1 MGAVKLVVWSR
12 PNKDGQYPIAVK
24 ISKNGQTPS
33 YIFTEHALSER
44 SLWDSKAQQVTKAH
58 PNYKRLNNLLLKKLT
73 EATDTTLEMEANKTD
88 SSTRAIKK
96 KIKPVCG
103 ATFNEIADI
112 YLKDQ
117 LALGQYNIYNA
128 DKPRIE
134 RFIEFAKNKNMPFS
148 EITVGL
154 LEKYQR
160 YLRTCKNKN
169 QKKSDEPKFISER
182 TVVNHLLLMRT
193 LYNRAIKAGAADV
206 KNYPFGEEGKISIK
220 FPKSSKIGLIDQEIA
235 SLENLDLSANPIL
248 NHARNIWL
256 TAYYFAGMRITD
268 VLLLKWSDIKNDRL
282 FYTMSKNNEPCSLKI
297 PQKVHPILEQ
307 YKTDEPRHDLIFPE
321 LKFLDTLN
329 DIYLL
334 QKRISHCVNYQN
346 TKMKKIFAML
356 DIKKKSSTHVT
367 RHSFAQRAEELGIHP
382 RVVQELYRHESIQ
395 TTMIYQSNF
404 SKKKTD
410 EALDLVVG

>member
-88 SSTRAIKK
+88 SSTSAIKK
-96 KIKPVCG
+96 KIKPVDAG
-103 ATFNEIADI
+103 TFNDIAQA
-112 YLKDQ
+112 YLKDE
-117 LALGQYNIYNA
+117 LTLGHYNVYNA

-134 RFIEFAKNKNMPFS
+134 RFVDFAGNKNIPFS

-154 LEKYQR
+154 LERYQR

-169 QKKSDEPKFISER
+169 YKKAEEPKFISER

-193 LYNRAIKAGAADV
+193 LYNRAIKAGVTDV

-220 FPKSSKIGLIDQEIA
+220 FPKSSKIGLIDTEIFE
-235 SLENLDLSANPIL
+235 LENLDLSDDPIL
-248 NHARNIWL
+248 SHARNIWL

-268 VLLLKWSDIKNDRL
+268 VLLLKWSDIQNDRL

-297 PQKVHPILEQ
+297 PQKIYPILEQ
-307 YKTDEPRHDLIFPE
+307 YKNDDQKNDLIFPE
-321 LKFLDTLN
+321 LKFIDSLN
-329 DIYLL
+329 NLFKL
-334 QKRISHCVNYQN
+334 QKRIAHAVNYQN
-346 TKMKKIFAML
+346 TKMKRIFAIL
-356 DIKKKSSTHVT
+356 KINKKASTHVT

-404 SKKKTD
+404 SNKKVD
-410 EALDLVVG
+410 QALDLVIG